1 MASQG
6 RQPRT
11 HAGSGGGRSVLAAL
25 MRVRGERADAD
36 GHHGRA
42 REGPRGTKKQRRHQN
57 CCRDSS
63 TLNFPKIG
71 KFLDLSALYKSALN
85 ESFSGWPAF
94 ALTFCNCSNCH
105 RTKASFS
112 RNFLHVQADSC
123 QKCAKIRVF
132 SDSYEEGRRSPSE
145 PWSSTCSRTLR
156 AVRQSY
162 LLRCALVAFPA
173 LPRCRTHSFRRSCPE
188 GRLRTRLTRWC

>member
-57 CCRDSS
+57 CCRGSS

-94 ALTFCNCSNCH
+94 ALTFCSCL
-105 RTKASFS
+105 
-112 RNFLHVQADSC
+112 FLC
-123 QKCAKIRVF
+123 QKCAKIRV
-132 SDSYEEGRRSPSE
+132 SDPHEEGRRSSNSGRPHACTPCASPISCAALSWPFPPCRGVALTPSAAAA
-145 PWSSTCSRTLR
+145 RK
-156 AVRQSY
+156 AV
-162 LLRCALVAFPA
+162 
-173 LPRCRTHSFRRSCPE
+173 
-188 GRLRTRLTRWC
+188 

>member
-42 REGPRGTKKQRRHQN
+42 REGPRGAKKQRRHQN
-57 CCRDSS
+57 CGRDSS

-71 KFLDLSALYKSALN
+71 KDLSALYKSALN

-94 ALTFCNCSNCH
+94 ALTFCNCSSWY
-105 RTKASFS
+105 RTKASFC

-123 QKCAKIRVF
+123 QKCAKIRDF
-132 SDSYEEGRRSPSE
+132 SDPDEECRRSSNSGRPHACTPCASPICCAALSWPFPPCRGVALTPSAAAA
-145 PWSSTCSRTLR
+145 RK
-156 AVRQSY
+156 AV
-162 LLRCALVAFPA
+162 
-173 LPRCRTHSFRRSCPE
+173 
-188 GRLRTRLTRWC
+188 

>member
-94 ALTFCNCSNCH
+94 ALTFCSCS
-105 RTKASFS
+105 
-112 RNFLHVQADSC
+112 FLC
-123 QKCAKIRVF
+123 QKCAKIRVR
-132 SDSYEEGRRSPSE
+132 YARGRPQIFQQ
-145 PWSSTCSRTLR
+145 WSSTCLH

-162 LLRCALVAFPA
+162 QLRCALVAFPA

>member
-42 REGPRGTKKQRRHQN
+42 RKGPRGTKKQRRHQN

-94 ALTFCNCSNCH
+94 ALTFSNCSC
-105 RTKASFS
+105 RIERRPVSVLVEAVFVSKVRQDS
-112 RNFLHVQADSC
+112 RLFRS
-123 QKCAKIRVF
+123 
-132 SDSYEEGRRSPSE
+132 GRGMPQIFQQ
-145 PWSSTCSRTLR
+145 WSSTCLH

-162 LLRCALVAFPA
+162 QLRCALVAFPA

-188 GRLRTRLTRWC
+188 GRLRTRLTRWF